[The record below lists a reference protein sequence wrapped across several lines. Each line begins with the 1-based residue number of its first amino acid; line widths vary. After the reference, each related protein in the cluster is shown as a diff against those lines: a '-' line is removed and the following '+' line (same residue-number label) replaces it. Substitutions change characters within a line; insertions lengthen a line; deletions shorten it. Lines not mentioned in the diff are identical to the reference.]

1 MKRKSLACMLLGMLL
16 AGCAPT
22 ARRHDYALGNPSD
35 SPDSLKAKATFISIA
50 PDGSEEKLSGVLFAV
65 PGKRY
70 RLELSASLVG
80 AATLLWQE
88 EAWTLL
94 LPTEEKYL
102 RGKGYEIRMAGTL
115 LTGIDV
121 RQMAGLFWGQLL
133 PLDYQAAEKR
143 PLPEGGF
150 ELSWEPSIG
159 VRYLAQLDAKGW
171 VKTVEKIQAGKPVMA
186 VRYGEASGQE
196 GLALPAYAV
205 FSRDSQDFLKVE
217 VKSVDTRAKWG
228 SGVWRLA
235 VPGDYRPWPGSI

>member
-16 AGCAPT
+16 VGCAPT
-22 ARRHDYALGNPSD
+22 ARRHDYALGNPSEA
-35 SPDSLKAKATFISIA
+35 PDSLKAKATFISIA

-143 PLPEGGF
+143 ALPEGGF

-186 VRYGEASGQE
+186 VRYGEASEQE

-235 VPGDYRPWPGSI
+235 VPGDYSPWPGSI